1 MTRGQILVVD
11 DQQDMRDLVTATME
25 AEGYAVK
32 VAANAMEAFEQ
43 LGSETFDLIVLDVMM
58 PTITGLEVLDHIRRT
73 DSTPVILLTSLGAEE
88 NKVRG
93 LRLGADDYLT
103 KPFSPKELAA
113 RVEAILRRTG
123 AAAHAA
129 EQLEF
134 GALRIDLRSRR
145 VHVGSTEVDM
155 TAKEFD
161 LLTFLASRPG
171 RVFTRHQLLRDVW
184 GSSSEFQQ
192 EGTITE
198 HVRRI
203 RAKVGADDVGTIET
217 VRGVGYRFDPP
228 RRGARSDG

>member
-1 MTRGQILVVD
+1 MSRRSF
-11 DQQDMRDLVTATME
+11 MVTATLE

-43 LGSETFDLIVLDVMM
+43 IGCETFDLIVLDVMM
-58 PTITGLEVLDHIRRT
+58 PTITGLEVLDHIRRN

-123 AAAHAA
+123 ATAHAA
-129 EQLEF
+129 EQVEF

-145 VHVGSTEVDM
+145 VFVGPTEVEM

-161 LLTFLASRPG
+161 LLVFLASRPG

-184 GSSSEFQQ
+184 SSSSEFQQ

-228 RRGARSDG
+228 RRGTRPSEG